1 MENRQLESTVL
12 DATEEPQ
19 TTIPELTTKLTTSL
33 STAGIT
39 TTKQA
44 VETTMAT
51 SVAETT
57 TVPIEE
63 EPKPVLFILPSDVK
77 PEEVQDLLSN
87 VGDENNVTVI
97 VGSTVV
103 LENKPKEDIQP
114 EDISEDVLSKEMG
127 KSTHRK

>member
-1 MENRQLESTVL
+1 M

-19 TTIPELTTKLTTSL
+19 TTIPELTTKLATSL

-44 VETTMAT
+44 VETTIVT

-57 TVPIEE
+57 TMPSEE

-87 VGDENNVTVI
+87 IADENNVTVI

-103 LENKPKEDIQP
+103 LENKPKEDPILTGNHVTSFAG
-114 EDISEDVLSKEMG
+114 SEIGSNHHVG
-127 KSTHRK
+127 

>member
-1 MENRQLESTVL
+1 M

-44 VETTMAT
+44 VETTVAT
-51 SVAETT
+51 LLEEST
-57 TVPIEE
+57 TVPVEE
-63 EPKPVLFILPSDVK
+63 EQKPVLFILPSDIE

-87 VGDENNVTVI
+87 IPDDNNVTVI

-103 LENKPKEDIQP
+103 LDNTPKQDIQP
-114 EDISEDVLSKEMG
+114 ADISENVLAKELV
-127 KSTHRK
+127 KYQ